1 MKIKTDSFSATGND
15 GRIYTINIFTTMVE
29 YQECY
34 LPGSFEYLLSN
45 GDELFNVPG
54 FDNQW
59 EIASTGVRI
68 TKV

>member
-1 MKIKTDSFSATGND
+1 MKMKTESFSAQGND
-15 GRIYTINIFTTMVE
+15 GCIYTINIFTTMVE
-29 YQECY
+29 HQGRH
-34 LPGSFEYLLSN
+34 LPGSFEYQLSN

-54 FDNQW
+54 FDNKW